1 MFLLANHLVH
11 ALVQVVSKG
20 FFRMFEQ
27 SVTFTGLTWGHRGRQ
42 IDEPLWIYCK
52 SAHHLQG
59 CDRIL
64 FSNRDV
70 AVQPRVNDPLADD
83 ILDVEQVIQLLLCS
97 QRWCH
102 FLLGQER
109 LGRLVI
115 GSESRNRHQFTFGI
129 TKGSQFSAEHASRY
143 LC

>member
-1 MFLLANHLVH
+1 
-11 ALVQVVSKG
+11 
-20 FFRMFEQ
+20 MFEQ

-97 QRWCH
+97 QRW
-102 FLLGQER
+102 
-109 LGRLVI
+109 
-115 GSESRNRHQFTFGI
+115 
-129 TKGSQFSAEHASRY
+129 
-143 LC
+143 